1 MMKQNEYLEKAPGKL
16 VKSLNG
22 ITTYLPN
29 GLPPEWIWSE
39 KLLYQ
44 LSAAERN
51 LARLEEVGNAFPI
64 PHIVIR
70 PFVRKEAVQSSLIEG
85 TRTTFEELLTFEA
98 HQMNLPEL
106 FADRQEVQNYVYALD
121 YGLERM
127 KTLPISLRL
136 IQEIHNMLMN
146 GVRGQS
152 KDPGEFRKE
161 QNWIGRPG
169 ATLETYVPPAA
180 DDIPACLTALEGY
193 IYQESDLP
201 SLIRIALIHYQFE
214 AIHPFQDGNGR
225 IGRLLIIFLMIHW
238 GLLSQPYLYLSHYL
252 ENNRTEYYDRMLAVS
267 QKGAWEEWISFFLEG
282 VQIQADDAVRRIQ
295 SIQQLR
301 MAYKKT
307 FASDR
312 SRENLAHMLDYF
324 ISTPISTVAQ
334 TKEKAKLGSFSTIQR
349 YMDKLVE
356 YGILEELTGNKRNR
370 LYRAKEVM
378 RVLQS

>member
-1 MMKQNEYLEKAPGKL
+1 M
-16 VKSLNG
+16 KSLNG